1 MLNCHT
7 DVICKGSLC
16 RKAPQN
22 HEAKWKV
29 FLLVNLAGPAEGS
42 SVTCLLWH
50 VFFFCS
56 LRSGVLSFHFLVAH
70 RSSPSPAGAVL
81 WELVCVQEPRGIFW
95 EAACW
100 LSRPAPLEQR
110 PALLEQRSSP
120 SKKLLSG
127 NPFVKCR
134 GQAWQGCSVEP
145 YLGDYGSSGTW
156 LWHCQ
161 RAVVLGAASEA
172 RCKPWGAFD
181 GCLWLLPGC
190 SEHGW
195 NQPRVRGSRKYLL
208 ILTSGS
214 SH

>member
-1 MLNCHT
+1 MFFLFTSSWH
-7 DVICKGSLC
+7 ISAPP
-16 RKAPQN
+16 APQ
-22 HEAKWKV
+22 ELC
-29 FLLVNLAGPAEGS
+29 FGNLCA
-42 SVTCLLWH
+42 C
-50 VFFFCS
+50 
-56 LRSGVLSFHFLVAH
+56 RSLVAF
-70 RSSPSPAGAVL
+70 
-81 WELVCVQEPRGIFW
+81 FW

-100 LSRPAPLEQR
+100 LSRPAP
-110 PALLEQRSSP
+110 LEQRSSP

-127 NPFVKCR
+127 NPFVKC
-134 GQAWQGCSVEP
+134 QAWQGCSMEP

-156 LWHCQ
+156 LWRCQ

-195 NQPRVRGSRKYLL
+195 NRPRVRGSRKYLL